1 MQGNPPKSPC
11 RVRLEP
17 SLTINE
23 ASPTISSSTLAEHGG
38 VDEQLVELVV
48 ITNLRYVDPNGELK
62 HNDRRA
68 FVSENGSESTILG
81 VIGVLGVLGVLY
93 VLGILGVLGVLS
105 MSWADPEAIIA
116 NSVVVYFFCDCGQYD
131 RIQVQR
137 NSCFVI

>member
-1 MQGNPPKSPC
+1 
-11 RVRLEP
+11 
-17 SLTINE
+17 LTINE

-93 VLGILGVLGVLS
+93 VLGILGVLGVIS

-116 NSVVVYFFCDCGQYD
+116 VMCSLSVAHSLCGTFFLK
-131 RIQVQR
+131 
-137 NSCFVI
+137 FVSGMMPSSAWHK